1 MAQSKNRLSTAKRN
15 ATLRQNIVAELYR
28 HGYTYR
34 EMQEEVKNR
43 LDLPKYSLS
52 LVHRDVQAI
61 LAEWRQMRNLN
72 IEELQQLE
80 LNRIDEMIKEAWAA
94 WEKSKT
100 DYDKKRSKQYGRPIE
115 EGNGGEGGIETTGVE
130 QSKEEMVM
138 CGDVRYL
145 ELIHKLT
152 MERRKI
158 LGLYAPEKR
167 ALVDTEGKDVLPQIK
182 IEVIDSRDK
191 VATEDD
197 DTDDEGVRRNTIGYK
212 ARV

>member
-1 MAQSKNRLSTAKRN
+1 MGKNRLTQQRHQAV
-15 ATLRQNIVAELYR
+15 LRQNIVAELYK

-34 EMQEEVKNR
+34 EIREEVMKR
-43 LDLPKYSLS
+43 LDMAKYSLKT
-52 LVHRDVQAI
+52 VHGDVQTV

-80 LNRIDEMIKEAWAA
+80 LQRIDTIIKEASEA
-94 WEKSKT
+94 WIKSKT
-100 DYDKKRSKQYGRPIE
+100 DYDKKRSKQYGRPAG
-115 EGNGGEGGIETTGVE
+115 EGGGDGEGGIETTGVE
-130 QSKEEMVM
+130 QSREEMVM

-145 ELIHKLT
+145 DMIHKVS

-167 ALVDTEGKDVLPQIK
+167 ALVDSKGDDILPQIK

-191 VATEDD
+191 VTTEDD
-197 DTDDEGVRRNTIGYK
+197 DTDDKGVRRNTIGFNK
-212 ARV
+212 

>member
-1 MAQSKNRLSTAKRN
+1 MAQSKNRLCKAN
-15 ATLRQNIVAELYR
+15 MDATLRQNIVAELYR

-34 EMQEEVKNR
+34 EMRDEVMRR
-43 LDLPKYSLS
+43 LDLERYSLQT
-52 LVHRDVQAI
+52 VHRDVQAI

-72 IEELQQLE
+72 IDELQQLE
-80 LNRIDEMIKEAWAA
+80 LQRIDEVMKEAWAA

-100 DYDKKRSKQYGRPIE
+100 DYEKKRSKQYGKPAENIF
-115 EGNGGEGGIETTGVE
+115 GGGEGSIETTGLE

-145 ELIHKLT
+145 ELINKLSV
-152 MERRKI
+152 ERRKI

-167 ALVDTEGKDVLPQIK
+167 ALVDTKGDDILKQIK

-191 VATEDD
+191 VIVRND
-197 DTDDEGVRRNTIGYK
+197 DTDDEGVR
-212 ARV
+212 